1 MRTDSAGTE
10 IHTYHIYIYMRRRC
24 KQQLLCKIAMIPW
37 HHFIILYQITY
48 IFLQAGTQK
57 TVPMV
62 LHWSHVANT
71 WYCLVWTMD
80 TVKYWCVH
88 GTIQHVCMAHVFQ
101 SIVIVEIC
109 IYIYSQWVFKCNN
122 MYCIYIYILYHTYI
136 HTYVRTYVRMY
147 ACMYVYIY
155 SYIHTYIHVCVCACD
170 LFRLILDCRFI
181 PALDGSKR
189 REKTEKEDEKNS
201 GSWRG
206 KPCSKW

>member
-1 MRTDSAGTE
+1 MQEQRY
-10 IHTYHIYIYMRRRC
+10 IHTIYIYMRRRC

-48 IFLQAGTQK
+48 IFLQAGTHK

-109 IYIYSQWVFKCNN
+109 IYIASGYLNVTICIV
-122 MYCIYIYILYHTYI
+122 YIYIYILYHTYI
-136 HTYVRTYVRMY
+136 HTYM
-147 ACMYVYIY
+147 C
-155 SYIHTYIHVCVCACD
+155 VCVRVTC
-170 LFRLILDCRFI
+170 FVSF
-181 PALDGSKR
+181 
-189 REKTEKEDEKNS
+189 
-201 GSWRG
+201 
-206 KPCSKW
+206 